1 MPTPSFREDLVS
13 QLPALQLLLAMGF
26 QYLSPAEALAQRGGK
41 TANVLLEGI
50 LERQLTRINRIDYK
64 GQTHAYSPQNIR
76 AGIQALKEVPMQE
89 GYISAS
95 KYVYDLLTSGQA
107 LEQSIAGDKKSFT
120 LQYVDWAAPRWT
132 TAGLPNN
139 VFHVTEEYSVMR
151 STSREHYRPDL
162 VLFVNGI
169 PFVVIE
175 CKRPDMKEPLSQ
187 AISQHLRN
195 QQEDGIRPLYVYAQL
210 LLSMATNQAC
220 YATNGTPKE
229 FWGQWREKDD
239 EALSGLK
246 NASLDPAQQEP
257 LFAERWHYVRTLF
270 TQRGQ
275 EPLQVTEQDRYLYH
289 LCRPER
295 LLDLTF
301 NFTVYDAGE
310 KKVARYQ
317 QYFAIKKSM
326 RRIRSVT
333 NGQRTGGVIWHT
345 QGSGKSLTM
354 VMLAQAIVQEKS
366 IKNPKII
373 LVTDRVDLDDQIT
386 STFQKCKQPVLNA
399 ATGTQL
405 AEHLASKSDA
415 VVTTIINKFEAVV
428 KKGKRVYDSP
438 NIFVLVDEGHRS
450 QHGIFHLN
458 MQKTLPNACFI
469 AFTGTPLMKREKSTA
484 QHFGGMIDEYPMR
497 QAVQDGAVVSILYE
511 GRHAFQQVSE
521 NALDNYFELIS
532 ESLTDYQRADLKK
545 KYSRANPL
553 NAAEQKIYAIA
564 WDISRHYRDTWQGK
578 TPFKAQLVCQSKAA
592 AIRYH
597 EYLNEIGWVSSAVI
611 MSPPDT
617 REGED
622 SAYAKSTDQ
631 VKQFWERMMQEHGTA
646 KKYADN
652 LISRYKNQDHPE
664 IIIVVDKLL
673 TGFDAPRNTVLYIT
687 RNLREHT
694 LLQAIAR
701 VNRVFEGKD
710 FGYVIDYY
718 GIIGELDQALT
729 TYAGLDEFD
738 EQDLEGV
745 LVDISEEIAKLPQ
758 VHSELWDVFKEVTNR
773 YDTAAYE
780 ALLRDLAE
788 RNRFYDKL
796 FTFAR
801 LLKLALSSHTFATQT
816 PEAQQKRYRHDA
828 KFFLDLRNSV
838 KQRYSDTVD
847 FRQYESQIQKLI
859 DKHVGT
865 DEVQTITEQVNIFN
879 QEKFAQEVEK
889 VVGEAAKADTI
900 AFRTAR
906 HISERMDD
914 DPTFYKKFSAMLK
927 ETIQAYE
934 EQRISEAEYLQ
945 KAREIM
951 NDVLSRQDEGAPD
964 VLQGNDLAHA
974 YYGHTLE
981 LLQQKDA
988 TLPDPRALAAEIGLA
1003 IDKIIRRYLT
1013 DQGQPKV
1020 DWMKKDN
1027 LIGQVQVEIGDYLID
1042 HVRDQQQIPL
1052 TFGDIDQLAG
1062 QCLEVAKRRLAA

>member
-13 QLPALQLLLAMGF
+13 QLPALQLLQTLGF
-26 QYLSPAEALAQRGGK
+26 QYLSPAEAMAQRGSK
-41 TANVLLEGI
+41 ATNVLLEGI
-50 LERQLTRINRIDYK
+50 LEAQLSRINRIHYK
-64 GQTHAYSPQNIR
+64 KQEYEYSPANIR
-76 AGIQALKEVPMQE
+76 AGIQALKDVPMQE
-89 GYISAS
+89 GYIGAS
-95 KYVYDLLTSGQA
+95 KHVYDLLTSGQA

-120 LQYVDWAAPRWT
+120 LQYVDWHS
-132 TAGLPNN
+132 AGLHNN

-151 STSREHYRPDL
+151 SASRDHYRPDL

-169 PFVVIE
+169 PLVVIE
-175 CKRPDMKEPLSQ
+175 CKRPDMKEPLEQ

-229 FWGQWREKDD
+229 FWGQWREEEDK
-239 EALSGLK
+239 ALSGLK
-246 NASLDPAQQEP
+246 NASFDPAQQEP

-270 TQRGQ
+270 AHRGQ
-275 EPLQVTEQDRYLYH
+275 EPLQVTEQDRYLYN

-295 LLDLTF
+295 LLDLVF
-301 NFTVYDAGE
+301 NFIVFDAGE

-333 NGQRTGGVIWHT
+333 NGKRTGGRRTGGVIWHT

-354 VMLAQAIVQEKS
+354 VMLAQAIVLDKT
-366 IKNPKII
+366 IVNPKII

-386 STFQKCKQPVLNA
+386 ATFQKCKQPVLNA
-399 ATGTQL
+399 TTGTKL

-415 VVTTIINKFEAVV
+415 VITTVINKFEAVV
-428 KKGKRVYDSP
+428 KKKDRVYDSP

-458 MQKTLPNACFI
+458 MQKTMPNACFI

-497 QAVQDGAVVSILYE
+497 QAVEDKAVVSILYE
-511 GRHAFQQVSE
+511 GRHAYQQVSE

-545 KYSRANPL
+545 KYSRANLL
-553 NAAEQKIYAIA
+553 NIADQKIYAIA
-564 WDISRHYRDTWQGK
+564 WDISRHFRDTWQG
-578 TPFKAQLVCQSKAA
+578 TPFKGQLVCQNKVA

-597 EYLNEIGWVSSAVI
+597 EYLNEIGLVSSAVI

-646 KKYADN
+646 KMYADN

-710 FGYVIDYY
+710 FGYVIDYF
-718 GIIGELDQALT
+718 GITEQLGEALD
-729 TYAGLDEFD
+729 TYAGFDEFD
-738 EQDLEGV
+738 AEDLEGA
-745 LVDISEEIAKLPQ
+745 LVNIDEEIAKLPQ
-758 VHSELWDVFKEVTNR
+758 AHSEVWDVFKEVANR

-780 ALLRDLAE
+780 ALLRDVAE

-796 FTFAR
+796 STYAR
-801 LLKLALSSHTFATQT
+801 LLKMALSSRNFATQT
-816 PEAQQKRYRHDA
+816 PEAQQKRYRQDA

-838 KQRYSDTVD
+838 KQRYSDAVD

-859 DKHVGT
+859 DKHVGA
-865 DEVQTITEQVNIFN
+865 DSVQAITEQVNIFD
-879 QEKFAQEVEK
+879 QDKFAEEVEK
-889 VVGEAAKADTI
+889 VIGEAAKADTI
-900 AFRTAR
+900 ASRTAR

-914 DPTFYKKFSAMLK
+914 DPAFYKKFSELLK

-934 EQRISEAEYLQ
+934 EQRITEAEYLQ
-945 KAREIM
+945 KARQIM
-951 NDVLSRQDEGAPD
+951 EDVRSRKDEEAPEA
-964 VLQGNDLAHA
+964 LRGNEVAQA

-981 LLQQKDA
+981 LLQEKNLDIS
-988 TLPDPRALAAEIGLA
+988 DPKVLAAEIGLA
-1003 IDKIIRRYLT
+1003 IDEIIRQHLT
-1013 DQGQPKV
+1013 DQGRPKV
-1020 DWMKKDN
+1020 DWTKKDN
-1027 LIGQVQVEIGDYLID
+1027 LVGQVQIEIGDYLID
-1042 HVRDQQQIPL
+1042 HVRDRQQVPL
-1052 TFGDIDQLAG
+1052 TFGDMDKLAE
-1062 QCLEVAKRRLAA
+1062 QCLAVAKRRLTA

>member
-1 MPTPSFREDLVS
+1 MPTPSYREDHIS

-41 TANVLLEGI
+41 TTNVLLEGI

-64 GQTHAYSPQNIR
+64 GQSHAYSPQNIR
-76 AGIQALKEVPMQE
+76 AGIQALKDVPMQE

-120 LQYVDWAAPRWT
+120 LQYIDWSAS
-132 TAGLPNN
+132 GQHNN

-151 STSREHYRPDL
+151 SASRDHYRPDL

-169 PFVVIE
+169 PFVIIE
-175 CKRPDMKEPLSQ
+175 CKRPDMKEPLEQ

-229 FWGQWREKDD
+229 FWGQWREKEDK
-239 EALSGLK
+239 ALSGLK
-246 NASLDPAQQEP
+246 NASFNPAQQEP

-326 RRIRSVT
+326 RRLRSVT
-333 NGQRTGGVIWHT
+333 GGKRTGGVIWHT

-354 VMLAQAIVQEKS
+354 VMLAQAIIQEKS

-497 QAVQDGAVVSILYE
+497 QAVEDKAVVSILYE

-745 LVDISEEIAKLPQ
+745 LVDISEEIARLPQ
-758 VHSELWDVFKEVTNR
+758 AHSELWDVFKEVTNR

-796 FTFAR
+796 STFAR
-801 LLKLALSSHTFATQT
+801 LLKLALSSRSFATQT
-816 PEAQQKRYRHDA
+816 PEAQQKRYRQDA

-838 KQRYSDTVD
+838 KQRYSDSVD

-865 DEVQTITEQVNIFN
+865 DGVQTITEQVNIFN
-879 QEKFAQEVEK
+879 QEKFAEEVEK

-900 AFRTAR
+900 ASRTAR

-951 NDVLSRQDEGAPD
+951 NDVLSRQDEGAPN
-964 VLQGNDLAHA
+964 VLQGNDIAHA

-988 TLPDPRALAAEIGLA
+988 TLPDPRALAAQIGLA
-1003 IDKIIRRYLT
+1003 IDKIIRRHLT

-1042 HVRDQQQIPL
+1042 HVRDQRQIPL